1 LNKSTGQNIHT
12 KWIQDALGVSTAVA
26 LRVQK
31 EINQNYDL
39 DWSEADMDEIEF
51 TAMLAFENMNVTHS
65 F

>member
-1 LNKSTGQNIHT
+1 MEITNIHT

-31 EINQNYDL
+31 EINENHDL
-39 DWSEADMDEIEF
+39 DWSEADLDEIEF
-51 TAMLAFENMNVTHS
+51 YALLVFENMNVTHI

>member
-1 LNKSTGQNIHT
+1 MTVNIHT

-31 EINQNYDL
+31 EINENYDL
-39 DWSEADMDEIEF
+39 DWSEANEDEIEF